1 MGPKPRI
8 EFPGAMHHVTGR
20 GNAKAP
26 IFCEPCDYEAFLE
39 LVAEAVAL
47 QGWLCHAYC
56 LIPNHYHLLFETPEP
71 NLGKGMLRVNGTYAR
86 RFNWRYSRVGHVFH
100 GPYGDTL
107 VKDDDHLAEVARYL
121 ALNPV
126 RAGLVDSPDAW
137 PWSSHR
143 VRRAAKGPGVP
154 QPRRHPIAARRR
166 SRLPPLRRR
175 RDAPTEVPRRASQL
189 VRA

>member
-86 RFNWRYSRVGHVFH
+86 RFNWRYSRVGHVFQ

-143 VRRAAKGPGVP
+143 AFAGLRKAPAFLNLDGIRSLLGGGAGYRRFVADAMH
-154 QPRRHPIAARRR
+154 QPKSPAG
-166 SRLPPLRRR
+166 RL
-175 RDAPTEVPRRASQL
+175 SW
-189 VRA
+189 